1 NTGIRQRLINFARK
15 VSNVMDELFKWKMA
29 LLFLL
34 AGYSLL
40 FSTDK
45 YINKGNKLCMHLF
58 FWC

>member
-1 NTGIRQRLINFARK
+1 
-15 VSNVMDELFKWKMA
+15 MDELFKWTMA